1 MPKVQFAGRTV
12 ECLPGANLRVVLL
25 RARLPLYTRVA
36 RAIHCR
42 GHGTC
47 GTCAVR
53 VEGAVS
59 EPTPIELRR
68 LRLPPHHPESG
79 LRLAC
84 QCNVLGDVTVTKYEG
99 LCGQHTEPPGRP
111 DGDGAP

>member
-1 MPKVQFAGRTV
+1 MPKAHFAGQTI
-12 ECLPGANLRVVLL
+12 ECPPGANLRVVLL

-53 VEGAVS
+53 VEGPVS
-59 EPTPIELRR
+59 DPTAAELRR
-68 LRLPPHHPESG
+68 LRLPPHHPEAG

-84 QCNVLGDVTVTKYEG
+84 QTNVLGDATVTKYEG
-99 LCGQHTEPPGRP
+99 LWGQRVGS
-111 DGDGAP
+111 D

>member
-1 MPKVQFAGRTV
+1 MPTV
-12 ECLPGANLRVVLL
+12 HFDDQTIECPVGANLRVVLL

-36 RAIHCR
+36 RAVHCR

-59 EPTPIELRR
+59 EPTLAERRR
-68 LRLPPHHPESG
+68 LSLPPHDPESG

-84 QCNVLGDVTVTKYEG
+84 QCNLLGDVTVTKYEG
-99 LCGQHTEPPGRP
+99 FFGQR
-111 DGDGAP
+111 APKQDS

>member
-1 MPKVQFAGRTV
+1 LPTVRFAGRTV
-12 ECLPGANLRVVLL
+12 ECPHGANLRVVLL

-42 GHGTC
+42 GNGAC

-53 VEGAVS
+53 VEGPVS
-59 EPTPIELRR
+59 EPTAAEIRR
-68 LRLPPHHPESG
+68 LGLPPHHRDSG

-84 QCNVLGDVTVTKYEG
+84 QVSVLGDLSVTKYEG
-99 LCGQHTEPPGRP
+99 LFGQGSEPVG
-111 DGDGAP
+111 

>member
-1 MPKVQFAGRTV
+1 MPKVTFAGHTV
-12 ECLPGANLRVVLL
+12 ECPQGANLRVVLL
-25 RARLPLYTRVA
+25 RARLPLYTFVA

-53 VEGAVS
+53 VEGPVS
-59 EPTPIELRR
+59 EPTATER
-68 LRLPPHHPESG
+68 LRLRFPPHDPGSG

-84 QCNVLGDVTVTKYEG
+84 QTNVLGDVSVTKYEG
-99 LCGQHTEPPGRP
+99 LWGQHTDAPSQPRGRA
-111 DGDGAP
+111 G